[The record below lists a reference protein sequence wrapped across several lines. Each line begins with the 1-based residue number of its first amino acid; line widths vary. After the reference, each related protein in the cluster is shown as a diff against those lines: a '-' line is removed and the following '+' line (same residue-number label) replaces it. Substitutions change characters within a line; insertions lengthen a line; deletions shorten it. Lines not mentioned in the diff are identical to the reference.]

1 MLANVKKNSAAPK
14 PSRIHGGLTPEERDA
29 ARRRRI
35 MDAGIEI
42 FGTQGYA
49 GSRINDI
56 CKLARVTAR
65 NFYDHFASRE
75 ALLAAVYDEIIAEVR
90 DAWVEA
96 VDGAPM
102 EPVAKFRAGITAF
115 AETMAADERRLRINF
130 VEVVG
135 ATPDIEQRRR
145 FAIRMFRE
153 LTAARLDELVQEG
166 LIPEGHERLTHSAL
180 VGAIQES
187 LVDWVNRTDR
197 PPLDDVIDELV
208 WVFSSVLLTPR
219 LEDGHR
225 S

>member
-42 FGTQGYA
+42 FGTEGYA

-130 VEVVG
+130 VEVNV
-135 ATPDIEQRRR
+135 
-145 FAIRMFRE
+145 
-153 LTAARLDELVQEG
+153 DEE
-166 LIPEGHERLTHSAL
+166 
-180 VGAIQES
+180 
-187 LVDWVNRTDR
+187 
-197 PPLDDVIDELV
+197 
-208 WVFSSVLLTPR
+208 
-219 LEDGHR
+219 
-225 S
+225 